1 MNLLNHYESF
11 QKNLP
16 ASKRAEAFDFVR
28 HAGLPTRHQEDW
40 KYTSLKAL
48 GEKDFIPA
56 TNTKLSDAEK
66 TLLRAQL
73 PQFFVNLVF
82 VNGILDGDLSSNLP
96 NDVELKNAD
105 VTTETY
111 KDSLQ
116 ALNALY
122 TPQAYSVKVSAN
134 ADVKTPIHF
143 LFWNTGGKTL
153 SSPLLRVE
161 AGNGARVRFVESH
174 TGPEGQEYFSNPV
187 LHLKLK
193 DQSHVAWLKVQEESQ
208 AAFHIGR
215 TQIEVGKDC
224 QLENFLFSNGARLGR
239 NTLEVLLQ
247 GTGATA
253 QVHGVYAT
261 AGSQHIDNNTTI
273 DHLVGHCQTDQ
284 LYKGLLDGESRAVF
298 NGKVLIRRL
307 AQKANSNQ
315 LNNNLLLSRKAEV
328 DTKPMLQID
337 ADDVKATHG
346 STVGQLNQEELF
358 YLLSRAIPKSKAIPL
373 LSYGF
378 LSEVIEKITHE
389 ETRQWLTKKLD
400 RTFEK
405 LHLVAP

>member
-1 MNLLNHYESF
+1 MSLLNHYEEF

-16 ASKRAEAFDFVR
+16 AAKRAEAFDFFQR
-28 HAGLPTRHQEDW
+28 EGLPTRHSEDW
-40 KYTSLKAL
+40 KYTSLKSL
-48 GEKDFIPA
+48 GEKDFRPA
-56 TNTKLSDAEK
+56 LKSQLSEEQK
-66 TLLRAQL
+66 VLIRGQL
-73 PQFFVNLVF
+73 PAFFTNLVF
-82 VNGILDGDLSSNLP
+82 INGILDRNLSATLP
-96 NDVELKNAD
+96 AGVELKAVD
-105 VTTETY
+105 YKAEEF

-122 TPQAYSVKVSAN
+122 APQAYLVQVAAKG
-134 ADVKTPIHF
+134 DFKTPIHF

-153 SSPLLRVE
+153 SSPLLKVE
-161 AGNGARVRFVESH
+161 VGNAARVRFVENH
-174 TGPEGQEYFSNPV
+174 CGPEGQEYFSNPV
-187 LHLKLK
+187 LQLKLQ
-193 DQSHVAWLKVQEESQ
+193 DQAQVAWLKVQEESQ
-208 AAFHIGR
+208 SAFHTGR
-215 TQIEVGKDC
+215 TEIQVGKDC
-224 QLENFLFSNGARLGR
+224 QLENFLFSNGAKLGR
-239 NTLEVLLQ
+239 NTLEVLLH
-247 GTGATA
+247 GPGSTA
-253 QVHGVYAT
+253 QIHGVYAT
-261 AGSQHIDNNTTI
+261 AGAQHVDNNTTI

-298 NGKVLIRRL
+298 NGKVLIRRQ
-307 AQKANSNQ
+307 AQKANSSQ

-358 YLLSRAIPKSKAIPL
+358 YLLSRAIPRSKAIPL

-405 LHLVAP
+405 LHLVNV